1 MIETAKNIAVF
12 VGLFLS
18 SISALTI
25 LIKPFRKW
33 FMNKISNVN
42 KDTLSEIKEMLK
54 LHIIESEKKN
64 LSQNESLLCI
74 TRSEITA
81 IYYKYFELKAFPIYE
96 RENLIKLYDSYEK
109 NGGNSY
115 IHTIVDE
122 MLEWEVI
129 K

>member
-1 MIETAKNIAVF
+1 
-12 VGLFLS
+12 
-18 SISALTI
+18 
-25 LIKPFRKW
+25 
-33 FMNKISNVN
+33 MNKISNVN

-64 LSQNESLLCI
+64 LSQNEALLCI

-115 IHTIVDE
+115 IHTIVNE

>member
-64 LSQNESLLCI
+64 LSQNEALLCI

-115 IHTIVDE
+115 IHTIVNE

>member
-64 LSQNESLLCI
+64 LSQNEALLCI

-96 RENLIKLYDSYEK
+96 RENLIKLYDSYKK

>member
-64 LSQNESLLCI
+64 LSQNEALLCI

>member
-64 LSQNESLLCI
+64 LSQNEALLCI

-96 RENLIKLYDSYEK
+96 RENLIKQYDSYEK

>member
-64 LSQNESLLCI
+64 LSQNEALLCI

-122 MLEWEVI
+122 MLEWKVI

>member
-1 MIETAKNIAVF
+1 MVEIAKNIAVF

-25 LIKPFRKW
+25 LVKPIRKW
-33 FMNKISNVN
+33 FVNKISNVN
-42 KDTLSEIKEMLK
+42 SDTLYEIKNMLK
-54 LHIIESEKKN
+54 QHTTESELKN
-64 LSQNESLLCI
+64 KSQNEALLCI
-74 TRSEITA
+74 TRSEITGV
-81 IYYKYFELKAFPIYE
+81 YYKYFEKKTIPMYE

-115 IHTIVDE
+115 VHTIVEE
-122 MLEWEVI
+122 MLEWEVL